1 MTDLAD
7 STDFRFYKARYHSE
21 LTGKK
26 ATDIY
31 EFLAVIKEID
41 ESAIFDHIYHAL
53 LDYHFLPLE
62 YPNDFAYWIADVLH
76 EPALAERLANLDL
89 RKLHDLEMV
98 RQEIIRVIEDYLAT
112 HDAVSSKAGIGQE
125 FYFIRCISV
134 IFPTRY
140 VASDIKEMLVILKEI
155 DPETIFYYFIASR
168 LLDGGHYKKW
178 SDWVHANDSHEL
190 MEKLDDLYPYG
201 FASMEAMRTEIV
213 KIVEEYLWEHL

>member
-1 MTDLAD
+1 MAD

-41 ESAIFDHIYHAL
+41 ESAIFEHIYHAL

-76 EPALAERLANLDL
+76 EPALAERLANIDL
-89 RKLHDLEMV
+89 RKLHDLAMV
-98 RQEIIRVIEDYLAT
+98 RQEVIRVIEDYLAT
-112 HDAVSSKAGIGQE
+112 HDEMSSKAGIGQE

-140 VASDIKEMLVILKEI
+140 VASDIKEMLAILKEV
-155 DPETIFYYFIASR
+155 DLETIFYYFIASR

-178 SDWVHANDSHEL
+178 SDWIFENDSQEL
-190 MEKLDDLYPYG
+190 MEKLDNLYPYG
-201 FASMEAMRTEIV
+201 FASMEDMRTEIV
-213 KIVEEYLWEHL
+213 KIVEKYLWEHL

>member
-1 MTDLAD
+1 MAD

-41 ESAIFDHIYHAL
+41 ESAIFEHIYHAL

-76 EPALAERLANLDL
+76 EPALAERLANIDL
-89 RKLHDLEMV
+89 RKLHDLAMV
-98 RQEIIRVIEDYLAT
+98 RQEVIRVIEDYLAT
-112 HDAVSSKAGIGQE
+112 HDEMSSKAGIGQE

-140 VASDIKEMLVILKEI
+140 VASDIKEMLAILKEV
-155 DPETIFYYFIASR
+155 DLETIFYYFIASR

-178 SDWVHANDSHEL
+178 SDWIFENDSQEL
-190 MEKLDDLYPYG
+190 MEKLDNLYPYG

-213 KIVEEYLWEHL
+213 KIVEKYLWEHL